1 VILGERD
8 PHQRRRISERVP
20 QYRAMFGEDHVLI
33 LPGAHW
39 LQYDRPAEFSAALR
53 QIVGRVQAPQPLRAV
68 GSDR

>member
-1 VILGERD
+1 
-8 PHQRRRISERVP
+8 
-20 QYRAMFGEDHVLI
+20 MFGEDHVLI